1 MQSERTFAAVVSSPE
16 RQASHEACEHNV
28 SKVICDLVPA
38 LSMSPSLL
46 PSFTPFKRCISI
58 QRRVDSWV
66 PRAALG

>member
-46 PSFTPFKRCISI
+46 PSFTHLKDVRIYSDASTRWI
-58 QRRVDSWV
+58 